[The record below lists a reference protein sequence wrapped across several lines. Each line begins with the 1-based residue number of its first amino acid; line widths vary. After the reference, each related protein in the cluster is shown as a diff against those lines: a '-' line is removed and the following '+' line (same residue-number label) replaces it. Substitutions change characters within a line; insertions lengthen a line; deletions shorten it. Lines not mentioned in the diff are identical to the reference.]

1 MRITTQEL
9 HRNMLYVINN
19 RYSDLA
25 DLQNQMSTGKRL
37 HRPSDDPVDVANTLK
52 LQTQSTELQQFK
64 KNIND
69 GLAFM
74 GVAETAMESMNILI
88 QRERELA
95 IEAASDTLSSKERAY
110 INDEST
116 QLFKQCVA
124 LINTRYKGDYIFN
137 GTQTKIPPYQIEKS
151 ASSTTSDYLNLK
163 MAYFNAES
171 PPTAVGDTV
180 QIRNAFDNSPITSI
194 IPGTFNI
201 EVAGSHFT
209 ENVDY
214 QVDYEAG
221 TLTILNPGLLLN
233 GSPGGPNYDISQLN
247 LDFEYLTVGNDI
259 YGQSVSNNG
268 IVSRDIESNTDMQI
282 NIPAEELTTNN
293 STGTTLI
300 GTLLRFGQ
308 NLLRNNNAGIET
320 AITEIDTV
328 FSSVLSAQ
336 SKNGA
341 RINRL
346 ETTLSRNENQY
357 SETISLQS
365 QLEDA
370 EMAETIS
377 KFMVTQNVYNAALQ
391 SAAKIIQPSLANF
404 L

>member
-1 MRITTQEL
+1 MRITTKEL
-9 HRNMLYVINN
+9 QRNMLYVINN

-37 HRPSDDPVDVANTLK
+37 QRPSDDPVDVANTLK
-52 LQTQSTELQQFK
+52 LQTKSTELQQFK

-74 GVAETAMESMNILI
+74 GVTETAMESMNTLL
-88 QRERELA
+88 QRVRELS
-95 IEAASDTLSSKERAY
+95 IEAASDTLSADERSY
-110 INDEST
+110 INDET
-116 QLFKQCVA
+116 AQLFKQCIA
-124 LINTRYKGDYIFN
+124 LVNTQYKGDYIFN
-137 GTQTKIPPYQIEKS
+137 GTQTKIPPYQMQTS
-151 ASSTTSDYLNLK
+151 VSSTVSDYLNLK
-163 MAYFNAES
+163 MAYFDAS
-171 PPTAVGDTV
+171 PPVAVGDTV
-180 QIRNAFDNSPITSI
+180 QLQNAFDNSPITNL
-194 IPGTFNI
+194 IPGSFNMQ
-201 EVAGSHFT
+201 VAGARFT

-221 TLTILNPGLLLN
+221 TLRILNPALLLN
-233 GSPGGPNYDISQLN
+233 GSPGGPYYDISQLN
-247 LDFEYLTVGNDI
+247 LNFDYLTVGTDI
-259 YGQSVSNNG
+259 YGQSVSSNG
-268 IVSRDIESNTDMQI
+268 IVSREIESNTEMQI
-282 NIPAEELTTNN
+282 NISAEELLTDN

-328 FSSVLSAQ
+328 FNSVLSAQ

-357 SETISLQS
+357 SETVSLQS

-370 EMAETIS
+370 EMAETVS

>member
-1 MRITTQEL
+1 MRITTKEL
-9 HRNMLYVINN
+9 HRNMLYVIND

-25 DLQNQMSTGKRL
+25 SLQNQMSTGKRL

-52 LQTQSTELQQFK
+52 LRTKSTELQQFK

-74 GVAETAMESMNILI
+74 GVTETAMESMNTLM
-88 QRERELA
+88 QRVRELS
-95 IEAASDTLSSKERAY
+95 IEAASDTLSTDERAY
-110 INDEST
+110 VNDEVA
-116 QLFKQCVA
+116 QLFKQCIA
-124 LINTRYKGDYIFN
+124 LINTQYKGDYIFN
-137 GTQTKIPPYQIEKS
+137 GTQTKIPPYLMQTS
-151 ASSTTSDYLNLK
+151 ASSTVSDYLNLN
-163 MAYFNAES
+163 MAYFDAG
-171 PPTAVGDTV
+171 PPAVVGDTV
-180 QIRNAFDNSPITSI
+180 QIRNAFDNSPVTTI
-194 IPGTFNI
+194 IPGTFDI
-201 EVAGSHFT
+201 QIAGTRFT

-214 QVDYEAG
+214 QIDYEAG
-221 TLTILNPGLLLN
+221 TMTILNAAMLID

-247 LDFEYLTVGNDI
+247 LNFEYLAVGTDI
-259 YGQSVSNNG
+259 YGQPVTSNG
-268 IVSRDIESNTDMQI
+268 IVSREIESNTDMQI
-282 NIPAEELTTNN
+282 NISAEELITDN

-320 AITEIDTV
+320 AISEIDTV
-328 FSSVLSAQ
+328 FSSILSAQ

-346 ETTLSRNENQY
+346 ETTLFRNENQY
-357 SETISLQS
+357 SETVSLQS

>member
-1 MRITTQEL
+1 MRITTKEL
-9 HRNMLYVINN
+9 QRNMLYVIND

-37 HRPSDDPVDVANTLK
+37 QRPSDDPVDVANTLK
-52 LQTQSTELQQFK
+52 LQTKSTELQQFK

-74 GVAETAMESMNILI
+74 GVTETAMESMNTLL
-88 QRERELA
+88 QRVRELS
-95 IEAASDTLSSKERAY
+95 IEAASDTLSADERSY
-110 INDEST
+110 INDEAA
-116 QLFKQCVA
+116 QLFKQCIA
-124 LINTRYKGDYIFN
+124 LVNTQYKGDYIFN
-137 GTQTKIPPYQIEKS
+137 GTQTKIPPYQMQTSI
-151 ASSTTSDYLNLK
+151 SSTVSDYLNLK
-163 MAYFNAES
+163 MAYFDAG
-171 PPTAVGDTV
+171 PPAVVGDTV
-180 QIRNAFDNSPITSI
+180 QIRNAFDNSPITGI
-194 IPGTFNI
+194 IPGSFNI
-201 EVAGSHFT
+201 QVAGAHFT

-221 TLTILNPGLLLN
+221 TLTILNPALLLD
-233 GSPGGPNYDISQLN
+233 GTPGGPNYDISQLN
-247 LDFEYLTVGNDI
+247 LNFDYLTVGTDI
-259 YGQSVSNNG
+259 YGQSVSSNG
-268 IVSRDIESNTDMQI
+268 IVSREIESNTDMQI
-282 NIPAEELTTNN
+282 NISAEELLTDN
-293 STGTTLI
+293 SSGTTLI

-328 FSSVLSAQ
+328 FNSVLSAQ

-357 SETISLQS
+357 SETVSLQS
-365 QLEDA
+365 ELQDA
-370 EMAETIS
+370 EMAETVS

>member
-1 MRITTQEL
+1 MRITTKEL
-9 HRNMLYVINN
+9 QRNMLYVIND

-37 HRPSDDPVDVANTLK
+37 QRPSDDPVDVANTLK
-52 LQTQSTELQQFK
+52 LQTKSTELQQFK

-74 GVAETAMESMNILI
+74 GVTETAMESMNTLL
-88 QRERELA
+88 QRVRELSL
-95 IEAASDTLSSKERAY
+95 EAASDTLSADERSY
-110 INDEST
+110 INDEAA
-116 QLFKQCVA
+116 QLFKQCIA
-124 LINTRYKGDYIFN
+124 LVNTQYKGDYIFN
-137 GTQTKIPPYQIEKS
+137 GTQTKIPPYQMQTS
-151 ASSTTSDYLNLK
+151 LSSTVSDYLNLK
-163 MAYFNAES
+163 MAYFDAG
-171 PPTAVGDTV
+171 PPAVVGDTV
-180 QIRNAFDNSPITSI
+180 QIRNAFDNSPITGI
-194 IPGTFNI
+194 IPGSFNI
-201 EVAGSHFT
+201 QVAGAHFT

-214 QVDYEAG
+214 QVDYETG
-221 TLTILNPGLLLN
+221 TLTILNPALLLD
-233 GSPGGPNYDISQLN
+233 GTPGGPNYDISQLN
-247 LDFEYLTVGNDI
+247 LNFDYLTVGTDI
-259 YGQSVSNNG
+259 YGQSVSSNG
-268 IVSRDIESNTDMQI
+268 IVSREIESNTDMQI
-282 NIPAEELTTNN
+282 NISAEELLTDN
-293 STGTTLI
+293 SSGTTLI

-328 FSSVLSAQ
+328 FNSVLSAQ

-357 SETISLQS
+357 SETVSLQS
-365 QLEDA
+365 ELQDA
-370 EMAETIS
+370 EMAETVS

>member
-1 MRITTQEL
+1 MRITTKEL
-9 HRNMLYVINN
+9 QRNMLYVIND
-19 RYSDLA
+19 RYGDLA

-37 HRPSDDPVDVANTLK
+37 QRPSDDPVDVANTLK
-52 LQTQSTELQQFK
+52 LRTKSTELQQFK

-74 GVAETAMESMNILI
+74 GVAETAMESMNTLL
-88 QRERELA
+88 QRVRELA
-95 IEAASDTLSSKERAY
+95 LQAASDTLSTKERAY
-110 INDEST
+110 INEESA
-116 QLFKQCVA
+116 QLFKQCIA
-124 LINTRYKGDYIFN
+124 LVNTQYKGDYIFN
-137 GTQTKIPPYQIEKS
+137 GTQTKIPPYQLQTS
-151 ASSTTSDYLNLK
+151 VSSTVSDYLNLK
-163 MAYFNAES
+163 MAYFDAG
-171 PPTAVGDTV
+171 PPAVVGDTV
-180 QIRNAFDNSPITSI
+180 QIRNAFDNTPITSI
-194 IPGTFNI
+194 IPGTFEI
-201 EVAGSHFT
+201 QVAGNHFT

-214 QVDYEAG
+214 QVDYETG
-221 TLTILNPGLLLN
+221 TLTILNPALLLN

-247 LDFEYLTVGNDI
+247 LNFEYLTVGTDI
-259 YGQSVSNNG
+259 YGQSVTSDG
-268 IVSRDIESNTDMQI
+268 VVSRDIESNTDIQI
-282 NIPAEELTTNN
+282 NISVQELLTDT
-293 STGTTLI
+293 SSGTTLI

-308 NLLRNNNAGIET
+308 NLIRDSNAGIET

-328 FSSVLSAQ
+328 FNSVLSAQ

-341 RINRL
+341 RINRF

-370 EMAETIS
+370 EMAETLS

-391 SAAKIIQPSLANF
+391 SAAKIIQPTLSNF